1 MALQALLSAQRE
13 AETSDLQSEL
23 DAAAL
28 RRAEDDDLAR
38 AIALSSDA
46 APQQGDA
53 DLAAAIDLSAAD
65 AAAGDDFLLAQ
76 ALAAS
81 IEDT

>member
-1 MALQALLSAQRE
+1 MTADPIALARSLPAPP
-13 AETSDLQSEL
+13 L

-53 DLAAAIDLSAAD
+53 DLAAAI
-65 AAAGDDFLLAQ
+65 
-76 ALAAS
+76 ALASPVSILAS
-81 IEDT
+81 TILA

>member
-1 MALQALLSAQRE
+1 M
-13 AETSDLQSEL
+13 
-23 DAAAL
+23 
-28 RRAEDDDLAR
+28 AR

>member
-1 MALQALLSAQRE
+1 MCIRDS
-13 AETSDLQSEL
+13 LQSEL

-65 AAAGDDFLLAQ
+65 AAAGDEFLLAQ